1 MKTDQ
6 VMQAVA
12 SNNTEFGFHYK
23 KSTKELNILKIKI
36 EMQNL
41 AFLDALWY
49 KGLTRCWKQT

>member
-1 MKTDQ
+1 MKTDH

-36 EMQNL
+36 EM
-41 AFLDALWY
+41 
-49 KGLTRCWKQT
+49 